1 MTLAEAAAAP
11 TIDDARRACLEVA
24 AAGVCRVLLYGSVAR
39 GDAGPHSDIDLVAV
53 FDDLNYSHRAGR
65 QLALS
70 AAAQASTGC
79 RVQVHATDWPE
90 WLHRTRRV
98 SASFEAGIVAEA
110 MVLYD
115 RPPGDVSWDKEIGLA
130 SDNTREA
137 LGRLDEASKALND
150 LLGHTRMSELEHQ
163 SLIAADRAAVR
174 HYRRWRLINV
184 CQSAAMAIET
194 SLRCLIAL
202 SGQPV
207 RRRHDIDYLLC
218 RTGDHAETVRQILAP
233 LQTGLAAPGQDRSED
248 ITVWR
253 AAGDCLA
260 DHPEIDLTTTIRLAP
275 GIAAAAVQLAS
286 LAVDLTTARVDNDA
300 RLRPVRRIVAAVAA
314 ALDDRDLVEGQPLGR
329 VITPTERG
337 PGLAGPARL

>member
-1 MTLAEAAAAP
+1 MTLTEAAAAP
-11 TIDDARRACLEVA
+11 TIDDARRASHELA

-39 GDAGPHSDIDLVAV
+39 GDAGPYSDIDLVAV
-53 FDDLNYSHRAGR
+53 FDDLDYNRRAGR

-79 RVQVHATDWPE
+79 RVQIHATDWPE
-90 WLHRTRRV
+90 WFHRTRRV

-115 RPPGDVSWDKEIGLA
+115 RPPGDIPWDKEIGLA
-130 SDNTREA
+130 SDNTQEA

-150 LLGHTRMSELEHQ
+150 LLGHTRMSELEQQ
-163 SLIAADRAAVR
+163 SLIAADGASVR
-174 HYRRWRLINV
+174 HYRHWRLINV

-194 SLRCLIAL
+194 SLKCLIAL

-207 RRRHDIDYLLC
+207 RRRHDIDYLLGL
-218 RTGDHAETVRQILAP
+218 TGDHAEAARQILAP
-233 LQTGLAAPGQDRSED
+233 LQTGLAEPGQDRFED

-253 AAGDCLA
+253 TAGDYLA
-260 DHPEIDLTTTIRLAP
+260 DHPEIDLATTIRLAP

-286 LAVDLTTARVDNDA
+286 LAVDLTAARVEDDA
-300 RLRPVRRIVAAVAA
+300 LLQPVRHVVAAVAA
-314 ALDDRDLVEGQPLGR
+314 ALDDRDLVEGQSRGR
-329 VITPTERG
+329 VITPTEHG
-337 PGLAGPARL
+337 PGFT